1 MNPELM
7 PFDHRPDPVVGA
19 ALRQALTAADDAAF
33 VARVL
38 ARAAR
43 APIAHWDVLAS
54 WARAGI
60 AVAAVAALVAG
71 FLVGRAVS
79 APTSLEDVLVAAA
92 GPSARALVIS
102 SRPPDASVVLAAVE
116 EP

>member
-7 PFDHRPDPVVGA
+7 PFDHRPDPALGA

-38 ARAAR
+38 ARVAR

-71 FLVGRAVS
+71 FLVGRAVTT
-79 APTSLEDVLVAAA
+79 PTSLEDVLVAAA
-92 GPSARALVIS
+92 GPSARALVTS
-102 SRPPDASVVLAAVE
+102 SRPPDPSVVLAAVE